1 MISPADR
8 LADTSPEPDPVLSG
22 EEAEALAETAPT
34 EEALAAIA
42 AAEAR
47 EVRRAMMQRLQL

>member
-1 MISPADR
+1 M
-8 LADTSPEPDPVLSG
+8 LSG